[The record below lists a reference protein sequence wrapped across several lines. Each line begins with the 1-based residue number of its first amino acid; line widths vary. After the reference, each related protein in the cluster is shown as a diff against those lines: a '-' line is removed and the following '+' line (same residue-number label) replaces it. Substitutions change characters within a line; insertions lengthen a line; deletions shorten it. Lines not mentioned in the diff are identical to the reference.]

1 MNFQMKFPKV
11 ILSCAVFCCLTAPA
25 FSAHAEDI
33 TVGGKT
39 LKMLGSGLREF
50 LFIDIYTLSAFS
62 ESGDC
67 TPGKIVY
74 SSEVKSMHLKM
85 MRDIPAERLKEN
97 LKGTFENNMP
107 EKGDIEGLKKKID
120 DFLGRFKNDF
130 KTGANVE
137 INYIPGQ
144 GTTVKEN
151 GKSIGA
157 VVQGRDFAELVWRSY
172 FGANSAA
179 PGLKSDI
186 LEQCKNNQK

>member
-1 MNFQMKFPKV
+1 MNFQTKFPKLI
-11 ILSCAVFCCLTAPA
+11 ILCAAFLCLVQAP
-25 FSAHAEDI
+25 FSARAEDI

-67 TPGKIVY
+67 SPGKIVY

-85 MRDIPAERLKEN
+85 MRDIPAERLKDN
-97 LKGTFENNMP
+97 LRGTFEKNMP

-130 KTGANVE
+130 KSGANVE

-144 GTTVKEN
+144 GTTVREN
-151 GKSIGA
+151 GKAIGA
-157 VVQGRDFAELVWRSY
+157 AVLGKDFAELVWRSY
-172 FGANSAA
+172 FGSKSAA

-186 LEQCKNNQK
+186 LEQCRGTKK